1 MDKWDERMF
10 NLARKEVATWSK
22 DPEGGV
28 GCVVVSPDR
37 CQVTWG
43 FNGFPRGIEDTEKR
57 LNDRGLKNSLM
68 VHAELNALLNA
79 KVDITGWT
87 LYVTKAPCTEC
98 AKAIIQRGIT
108 CVMCPELRPTSR
120 WFFNQRDASVLL
132 EEAGIDA
139 NYIRAWSIY
148 EI

>member
-1 MDKWDERMF
+1 MYKWDKRMF
-10 NLARKEVATWSK
+10 DLAKNEVATWSK

-28 GCVVVSPDR
+28 GCVIVSPDK

-43 FNGFPRGIEDTEKR
+43 FNGFPRGIADTDRR
-57 LNDRGLKNSLM
+57 LNDRGLKLSLM

-108 CVMCPELRPTSR
+108 RIFCPALRPTSH
-120 WFFNQRDASVLL
+120 WFRNQRDASFLL
-132 EEAGIDA
+132 EEASIDA
-139 NYIRAWSIY
+139 NYIQGIGD
-148 EI
+148 I